1 MRNLNVNNELFKLSI
16 EEITRQRKPQAVHFG
31 AGNIGRGFI
40 GLLLSQSDYD
50 VTFITRNKTKISQ
63 LQLRNEYPVNI
74 ANQANNQMIVRNVTA
89 ISTQDKYAIA
99 SQIANAHLITTAVG
113 VKNLPNI
120 APKIAL
126 GIRLRKLMNNTDPL
140 HIIACENSINNS
152 TKLKKI
158 VYQHLPKEF
167 HEYTARFVAFPNTAV
182 DRIVPAIH
190 HKDPLEVTV
199 EPYYEWIIDR
209 SAMLEGLPPIEGV
222 QLVDSLEAFI
232 ERKLFTVNTGH
243 CSIAY
248 LGYLNGYSTTQ
259 EVMTDP
265 QLSTY
270 IKKVMQE
277 TGDMLVEKH
286 DFDRKEQTQYINKT
300 LKRFSNP
307 YLTDDIV
314 RIGRSPLRKLSLNDR
329 LVRPTMLSYDLGLDV
344 SNLTNTIAAALLYDH
359 DEDPEAIELKRAF
372 QTQTIH
378 EVITKYLGIPT
389 NHPIHQ
395 KVAKKY
401 TTFKNALQLSAR
413 A

>member
-1 MRNLNVNNELFKLSI
+1 MRNLNVNNEFLKLRLEDTI
-16 EEITRQRKPQAVHFG
+16 RIQKPQAVHFG

-40 GLLLSQSDYD
+40 APLLTQSNYE
-50 VTFITRNKTKISQ
+50 VTFVTQSKMKISQ
-63 LQLRNEYPVNI
+63 LQQRNEYPVNI

-99 SQIANAHLITTAVG
+99 SQIATANLITTAVG

-126 GIRLRKLMNNTDPL
+126 GIRLRKLMNNTNPL

-167 HEYTARFVAFPNTAV
+167 HEYTSHFVAFPNTAV
-182 DRIVPAIH
+182 DRIVPTVH
-190 HKDPLEVTV
+190 HEDPLEVTV

-209 SAMLEGLPPIEGV
+209 SAMLEGLPLIEGV
-222 QLVDSLEAFI
+222 KLVDSLEAFI

-248 LGYLNGYSTTQ
+248 LGYLSGYSTIQ
-259 EVMTDP
+259 EAMTDP
-265 QLSTY
+265 ALSTD

-286 DFDRKEQTQYINKT
+286 DLDRKEQTLYIHKT

-307 YLTDDIV
+307 YLTDEIV
-314 RIGRSPLRKLSLNDR
+314 RVGRSPLRKLSLNDR
-329 LVRPTMLSYDLGLDV
+329 LVRPTMLTYDLGLDV
-344 SNLTNTIAAALLYDH
+344 SSLTNTIAAALLYDN
-359 DEDPEAIELKRAF
+359 DEDPEAIELKLAF
-372 QTQTIH
+372 QTHTIH
-378 EVITKYLGIPT
+378 EVIAKYLGIPT
-389 NHPIHQ
+389 NHPVHQ

-401 TTFKNALQLSAR
+401 TTFKKAQLSVR